1 MKVSVAGVSMDDRNL
16 GVVSILIGLLVIAVI
31 VK

>member
-1 MKVSVAGVSMDDRNL
+1 MKVSIAGISMDDRNL